1 MNLRAVTLTALALC
15 AFAGNSVLCRLALR
29 EGAIDPWSFTA
40 LRLVSGALLLA
51 PLLLRRR
58 GNLPAW
64 RPAGGLALAAY
75 AAAFSLAYVSLPAG
89 TGALLLFGS
98 VQLTMFAAA
107 LRRGERMSP
116 LGAAGVVAAAGGVV
130 VLVLPGVRAPDPAGA
145 ALMAT
150 AGVAWGAYSLLGRGN
165 RAPVLATAQNFVVAA
180 PLAAT
185 AAAAA
190 AAGFGPEASWSL
202 RGAALAVASGTLT
215 SGLGYVVWYAALPGL
230 SATRAAVVQLAV
242 PALAAAGGAVA
253 LGERPDERLLL
264 AGALTIGGI
273 ATALAAPARRAR

>member
-1 MNLRAVTLTALALC
+1 
-15 AFAGNSVLCRLALR
+15 
-29 EGAIDPWSFTA
+29 
-40 LRLVSGALLLA
+40 LLA

-58 GNLPAW
+58 CDLPAW

-89 TGALLLFGS
+89 TGALLLFGT

-107 LRRGERMSP
+107 LRRGERLSP
-116 LGAAGVVAAAGGVV
+116 LGAAGVVAAAAGVV

-145 ALMAT
+145 ALMIA

-165 RAPVLATAQNFVVAA
+165 RAPVLSTAQNFVFAA
-180 PLAAT
+180 PLAA
-185 AAAAA
+185 AAAAL
-190 AAGFGPEASWSL
+190 GPEASWSL
-202 RGAALAVASGTLT
+202 RGAALAIASGTLT

-242 PALAAAGGAVA
+242 PALAAAGGAVT
-253 LGERPDERLLL
+253 LGERLDERLLL

-273 ATALAAPARRAR
+273 AAALRAPARRAR

>member
-1 MNLRAVTLTALALC
+1 MKARAVTLTALTALALC

-58 GNLPAW
+58 GDLPAW

-89 TGALLLFGS
+89 TGALLLFGT

-107 LRRGERMSP
+107 LRRGERLSP
-116 LGAAGVVAAAGGVV
+116 LGAAGVVAAAAGVV

-145 ALMAT
+145 ALMIA

-165 RAPVLATAQNFVVAA
+165 RAPVLATAQNFVFAA
-180 PLAAT
+180 PLV

-190 AAGFGPEASWSL
+190 LGPEASWSL
-202 RGAALAVASGTLT
+202 RGAALAIASGTLT

-242 PALAAAGGAVA
+242 PALAAAGGAVT
-253 LGERPDERLLL
+253 LGERLDERLLL

-273 ATALAAPARRAR
+273 AAALGAPARRAR

>member
-1 MNLRAVTLTALALC
+1 VALTALALC

-58 GNLPAW
+58 GDLPAW

-89 TGALLLFGS
+89 TGALLLFGT

-107 LRRGERMSP
+107 LRRGERLSP
-116 LGAAGVVAAAGGVV
+116 LGAAGVVAAAAGVV
-130 VLVLPGVRAPDPAGA
+130 VLVLPGVRAPDPVGA
-145 ALMAT
+145 ALMIA

-165 RAPVLATAQNFVVAA
+165 RAPVLATAQNFVFAA
-180 PLAAT
+180 PLV

-190 AAGFGPEASWSL
+190 LGPEATWSL
-202 RGAALAVASGTLT
+202 RGAALAIASGTLT

-242 PALAAAGGAVA
+242 PALAAAGGAVT
-253 LGERPDERLLL
+253 LGERLDERLLL

-273 ATALAAPARRAR
+273 AAALGAPARRAR

>member
-1 MNLRAVTLTALALC
+1 MKARAVTLTALTALALC

-58 GNLPAW
+58 GDLPAW

-89 TGALLLFGS
+89 TGALLLFGT

-107 LRRGERMSP
+107 LRRGERLSP
-116 LGAAGVVAAAGGVV
+116 LGAAGVVAAAAGVV

-145 ALMAT
+145 ALMIA

-165 RAPVLATAQNFVVAA
+165 RAPVLATAQNFVFAA
-180 PLAAT
+180 PLV

-190 AAGFGPEASWSL
+190 LGPEATWSL
-202 RGAALAVASGTLT
+202 RGAALAIASGTLT

-242 PALAAAGGAVA
+242 PALAAAGGAVT
-253 LGERPDERLLL
+253 LGERLDERLLL

-273 ATALAAPARRAR
+273 AAALGAPARRAR